1 MKKNNFKIVKIDK
14 SKNLFNYEKKILI
27 NELILDLKLG
37 YYDFEKEKAQK
48 VKFSLEIDYQDKKPS
63 NDKDIKSIVNYG
75 TIVKFITKLIKK
87 KHYNFLETLAEAVFD
102 ELFKDKRIAKIMLK
116 IEKLE
121 ILKQCSSVGIQI
133 TKKEVMISS
142 EIGKEVIKKEL
153 PLIPKLPGV
162 YRMLNDKGDILYV
175 GKAKNLPNRLK
186 SYVSEKNHIIRTERM
201 LSQTRKLE
209 ITTTS
214 NESEALLLEAN
225 LIKKY
230 KPKFNILL
238 RDDKSFPFIFIGNKD
253 KWPQIKRHR
262 GKKTK
267 KGFYFGP
274 FASAGSANWTIK
286 MIQKI
291 FHLRV
296 CDDTVFKNR
305 ERPCILYQIKRCSGP
320 CVGYIEKNE
329 YKKTVDDAIEFVSGK
344 SRKIQKSLSDQMEK
358 ASDNL
363 DFEKAG
369 ILRDRIKS
377 LNIIQSSQRINEA
390 NLIEADVIA
399 GYKESGKTCIQVF
412 FYRSKQ
418 NWGNQAFFPKHD
430 PDEKL
435 SDILNSFVSQ
445 FYENKSVPSSI
456 ILSEEIK
463 EKILIEKTLSQKE
476 EKQIDISIA
485 KKGSKLKVI
494 NQAIKNAKDSLTRKL
509 YESQNNR
516 ELFDAVANKFN
527 LETNINLIEVYD
539 NSHIQGTNSVGA
551 LIAYG
556 DEGFIKKR
564 YRKFNIKI
572 QKNEQDDYGM
582 MREVLNRRFKRAIQ
596 EKDNYLTFPDLVLID
611 GGKGQYSVARE
622 TLNELGLHDLPIVA
636 IAKGKQRNSG
646 NETFF
651 HNGKEFKFIKNDPTL
666 FFLQRIRDES
676 HRFAISAHRAKR
688 KKGISKSLLDQ
699 IEGIGSIRKRAL
711 LNHFGSARAVESA
724 SLDEIKSVEGVEAKV
739 AKKIYNFFH
748 E

>member
-1 MKKNNFKIVKIDK
+1 ME
-14 SKNLFNYEKKILI
+14 Y
-27 NELILDLKLG
+27 
-37 YYDFEKEKAQK
+37 
-48 VKFSLEIDYQDKKPS
+48 KFL
-63 NDKDIKSIVNYG
+63 
-75 TIVKFITKLIKK
+75 
-87 KHYNFLETLAEAVFD
+87 
-102 ELFKDKRIAKIMLK
+102 
-116 IEKLE
+116 
-121 ILKQCSSVGIQI
+121 
-133 TKKEVMISS
+133 KKEAMISS
-142 EIGKEVIKKEL
+142 DIGKEIIKKEL

-162 YRMLNDKGDILYV
+162 YRMLNYKNEILYV
-175 GKAKNLPNRLK
+175 GKAKNLINRLK
-186 SYVSEKNHIIRTERM
+186 SYLSEKNQIIRTERM
-201 LSQTRKLE
+201 LSQTKKIE

-253 KWPQIKRHR
+253 KWPQLKKHR
-262 GKKTK
+262 GKKDND
-267 KGFYFGP
+267 GFFFGP

-286 MIQKI
+286 MMQKI

-305 ERPCILYQIKRCSGP
+305 QRPCILYQIKRCSAP
-320 CVGYIEKNE
+320 CVGYIKEEE
-329 YKKTVDDAIEFVSGK
+329 YKKTVNDAIEFVSGK
-344 SRKIQKSLSDQMEK
+344 SRKIQKNLSNQMEK
-358 ASDNL
+358 ASEDL
-363 DFEKAG
+363 DFEKAA

-430 PDEKL
+430 PDENL
-435 SDILNSFVSQ
+435 NDVLNSFVSQ
-445 FYENKSVPSSI
+445 FYENKSVPKLI

-463 EKILIEKTLSQKE
+463 EKTLIEKTLSKKE
-476 EKQIDISIA
+476 NKEIKISVA

-494 NQAIKNAKDSLTRKL
+494 NLAIKNAKDGLNRKL
-509 YESQNNR
+509 YETQNNK
-516 ELFDAVANKFN
+516 ELFEQVSKKFN
-527 LETNINLIEVYD
+527 LDININLIEVYD

-551 LIAYG
+551 LIAFG

-572 QKNEQDDYGM
+572 EKNENDDYGM

-596 EKDNYLTFPDLVLID
+596 EKDNFLSFPDLILID

-622 TLNELGLHDLPIVA
+622 VMNDLGLHDIPIIA
-636 IAKGKQRNSG
+636 IAKGKYRNSG

-651 HNGKEFKFIKNDPTL
+651 HNGKEYKFQKNDPTL

-688 KKGISKSLLDQ
+688 KLGITKSLLDQ
-699 IEGIGSIRKRAL
+699 IQGIGSIRKRAL

-724 SLDEIKSVEGVEAKV
+724 SIDEIKSVEGVEEKV

>member
-1 MKKNNFKIVKIDK
+1 
-14 SKNLFNYEKKILI
+14 
-27 NELILDLKLG
+27 
-37 YYDFEKEKAQK
+37 
-48 VKFSLEIDYQDKKPS
+48 
-63 NDKDIKSIVNYG
+63 
-75 TIVKFITKLIKK
+75 
-87 KHYNFLETLAEAVFD
+87 
-102 ELFKDKRIAKIMLK
+102 
-116 IEKLE
+116 
-121 ILKQCSSVGIQI
+121 
-133 TKKEVMISS
+133 MISS
-142 EIGKEVIKKEL
+142 NIGKEVINKEL

-162 YRMLNDKGDILYV
+162 YKMLNSKNEILYV
-175 GKAKNLPNRLK
+175 GKAKNLTNRLK

-201 LSQTRKLE
+201 LSQTKKLE

-225 LIKKY
+225 LIKKH
-230 KPKFNILL
+230 KPKYNILL
-238 RDDKSFPFIFIGNKD
+238 RDDKSFPFIFMGNKD
-253 KWPQIKRHR
+253 KWPQIKKHR
-262 GKKTK
+262 GKKNK
-267 KGFYFGP
+267 EGFFFGP

-296 CDDTVFKNR
+296 CDDAVFKNR
-305 ERPCILYQIKRCSGP
+305 ERSCILYQIKRCSGP
-320 CVGYIEKNE
+320 CVGYINETE
-329 YKKTVDDAIEFVSGK
+329 YKQTVKDAIEFVSGK
-344 SRKIQKSLSDQMEK
+344 SRKIQKNLSNQMEK
-358 ASDNL
+358 ASEEL
-363 DFEKAG
+363 DFEKAS

-377 LNIIQSSQRINEA
+377 LNIIQSSQKINEA
-390 NLIEADVIA
+390 NLVEADVIA

-430 PDEKL
+430 PDESLKE
-435 SDILNSFVSQ
+435 ILNSFITQ
-445 FYENKSVPSSI
+445 FYENKNVPNSI
-456 ILSEEIK
+456 ILSEEIN
-463 EKILIEKTLSQKE
+463 ERTLIEKTLSKKE
-476 EKQIDISIA
+476 NKEINISVA

-494 NQAIKNAKDSLTRKL
+494 KQAIKNAKDSLNRKI
-509 YESQNNR
+509 YESQNNKD
-516 ELFDAVANKFN
+516 LFEKVAKKFD

-551 LIAYG
+551 MITYDDG
-556 DEGFIKKR
+556 GFVKKR

-572 QKNEQDDYGM
+572 QKNKQDDYGM
-582 MREVLNRRFKRAIQ
+582 IKEVLNRRFKRAVQ
-596 EKDNYLTFPDLVLID
+596 EKDNYLSFPDLVLID

-622 TLNELGLHDLPIVA
+622 TMSELGLHDIPIVA
-636 IAKGKQRNSG
+636 IAKGKFRSSS

-651 HNGKEFKFIKNDPTL
+651 HNRKEFKFLKNDPTL
-666 FFLQRIRDES
+666 FFLQRLRDES

-688 KKGISKSLLDQ
+688 KKSISSSLLDQ

-724 SLDEIKSVEGVEAKV
+724 SLDEIKSVEGIEEKV

>member
-1 MKKNNFKIVKIDK
+1 
-14 SKNLFNYEKKILI
+14 
-27 NELILDLKLG
+27 
-37 YYDFEKEKAQK
+37 
-48 VKFSLEIDYQDKKPS
+48 
-63 NDKDIKSIVNYG
+63 
-75 TIVKFITKLIKK
+75 
-87 KHYNFLETLAEAVFD
+87 
-102 ELFKDKRIAKIMLK
+102 
-116 IEKLE
+116 
-121 ILKQCSSVGIQI
+121 
-133 TKKEVMISS
+133 MISS
-142 EIGKEVIKKEL
+142 DLGKEVIKKEL

-162 YRMLNDKGDILYV
+162 YRMLNSKDEILYV

-253 KWPQIKRHR
+253 QWPQIKRHR
-262 GKKTK
+262 GKKAK
-267 KGFYFGP
+267 EGFYFGP

-320 CVGYIEKNE
+320 CVGYVTKDD
-329 YKKTVDDAIEFVSGK
+329 YRQTVDDAIEFVSGK
-344 SRKIQKSLSDQMEK
+344 SRRIQKNLSNQMEK
-358 ASDNL
+358 ASEEL
-363 DFEKAG
+363 DFEKAV

-377 LNIIQSSQRINEA
+377 LNIIQSSQRINQA
-390 NLIEADVIA
+390 NLVEADVIA
-399 GYKESGKTCIQVF
+399 GYKESGKACIQVF

-435 SDILNSFVSQ
+435 SDIINSFVSQ

-463 EKILIEKTLSQKE
+463 EKILIEKTLSLKE
-476 EKQIDISIA
+476 EKQINISVA

-494 NQAIKNAKDSLTRKL
+494 NQAIKNAKDSLNRKL

-516 ELFDAVANKFN
+516 QLLDAVARKFN

-551 LIAYG
+551 LITYG
-556 DEGFIKKR
+556 DEGFVKKR
-564 YRKFNIKI
+564 YRKFNIKHK
-572 QKNEQDDYGM
+572 KNEQDDYGM
-582 MREVLNRRFKRAIQ
+582 MREVLNRRFKRAVQ
-596 EKDNYLTFPDLVLID
+596 EKDNYLAFPDLVLVD
-611 GGKGQYSVARE
+611 GGKGQYSVARDS
-622 TLNELGLHDLPIVA
+622 LNELGLHDIPIIA
-636 IAKGKQRNSG
+636 IAKGKFRNSG

-651 HNGKEFKFIKNDPTL
+651 HNGKEYKFTKNDPTL

-699 IEGIGSIRKRAL
+699 IEGIGAIRKRAL
-711 LNHFGSARAVESA
+711 LNHFGSARSVESA
-724 SLDEIKSVEGVEAKV
+724 SLDEIKSVEGVEEKV

>member
-1 MKKNNFKIVKIDK
+1 MEYK
-14 SKNLFNYEKKILI
+14 S
-27 NELILDLKLG
+27 
-37 YYDFEKEKAQK
+37 Q
-48 VKFSLEIDYQDKKPS
+48 
-63 NDKDIKSIVNYG
+63 
-75 TIVKFITKLIKK
+75 
-87 KHYNFLETLAEAVFD
+87 
-102 ELFKDKRIAKIMLK
+102 
-116 IEKLE
+116 
-121 ILKQCSSVGIQI
+121 
-133 TKKEVMISS
+133 KKEVMISS

-162 YRMLNDKGDILYV
+162 YKMLSDKDQILYV

-201 LSQTRKLE
+201 LSQTRRIE

-225 LIKKY
+225 LIKKH

-253 KWPQIKRHR
+253 KWSQIKRHR

-267 KGFYFGP
+267 EGFYFGP

-320 CVGYIEKNE
+320 CVGYIDESE
-329 YKKTVDDAIEFVSGK
+329 YKRTVDDAIEFVSGK
-344 SRKIQKSLSDQMEK
+344 SRKIQKNLSDQMEK
-358 ASDNL
+358 ASDSL

-390 NLIEADVIA
+390 NLVEADVIA
-399 GYKESGKTCIQVF
+399 AYKESGQTCVQVF

-430 PDEKL
+430 PDESL
-435 SDILNSFVSQ
+435 SNILNSFVSQ

-456 ILSEEIK
+456 ILSQEIK
-463 EKILIEKTLSQKE
+463 EKILIEQTLSQKE
-476 EKQIDISIA
+476 DKQVNISVA

-494 NQAIKNAKDSLTRKL
+494 NQAIKNAKDSLNRKL
-509 YESQNNR
+509 HETQNNR
-516 ELFDAVANKFN
+516 ELFESVVAKFN

-551 LIAYG
+551 LISYG

-564 YRKFNIKI
+564 YRKFNIKTK
-572 QKNEQDDYGM
+572 KNEQDDYGM
-582 MREVLNRRFKRAIQ
+582 MKEVLARRFKRAVQ
-596 EKDNYLTFPDLVLID
+596 EKEGHLSFPDLIFVD

-622 TLNELGLHDLPIVA
+622 TLNELGLHDIPLIA
-636 IAKGKQRNSG
+636 IAKGKFRNSG

-651 HNGKEFKFIKNDPTL
+651 HNGKEYKFSKNDPTL

-676 HRFAISAHRAKR
+676 HRFAISAHRARR

-699 IEGIGSIRKRAL
+699 IEGIGSIRKRSL

-724 SLDEIKSVEGVEAKV
+724 SLDEIKSVEGVEEKV

>member
-1 MKKNNFKIVKIDK
+1 
-14 SKNLFNYEKKILI
+14 
-27 NELILDLKLG
+27 
-37 YYDFEKEKAQK
+37 
-48 VKFSLEIDYQDKKPS
+48 
-63 NDKDIKSIVNYG
+63 
-75 TIVKFITKLIKK
+75 
-87 KHYNFLETLAEAVFD
+87 
-102 ELFKDKRIAKIMLK
+102 
-116 IEKLE
+116 
-121 ILKQCSSVGIQI
+121 
-133 TKKEVMISS
+133 MISS

-153 PLIPKLPGV
+153 ALIPKLPGV
-162 YRMLNDKGDILYV
+162 YKMINSKNEILYV

-201 LSQTRKLE
+201 LSQTKKIE

-225 LIKKY
+225 LIKKH

-238 RDDKSFPFIFIGNKD
+238 RDDKSFPFIFIGKED

-262 GKKTK
+262 GKKEK
-267 KGFYFGP
+267 KGFFFGP

-291 FHLRV
+291 FQLRV

-305 ERPCILYQIKRCSGP
+305 ERPCILYQIKRCSAP
-320 CVGYIEKNE
+320 CVGFIEEKN
-329 YKKTVDDAIEFVSGK
+329 YKQSVDDAIEFVSGK
-344 SRKIQKSLSDQMEK
+344 SRKIQKNLSQQMEK
-358 ASDNL
+358 ASEEL
-363 DFEKAG
+363 DFEKAT

-377 LNIIQSSQRINEA
+377 LNIIQSSQRVNEA
-390 NLIEADVIA
+390 NLVEADVIA

-418 NWGNQAFFPKHD
+418 NWGNQAFYPKHD
-430 PDEKL
+430 AEENL
-435 SDILNSFVSQ
+435 SEILNSFVSQ
-445 FYENKSVPSSI
+445 FYENKSVPTSI
-456 ILSEEIK
+456 ILSENIR
-463 EKILIEKTLSQKE
+463 EKDLIEKTLSKKE
-476 EKQIDISIA
+476 DKQINISVA

-494 NQAIKNAKDSLTRKL
+494 NQAIKNAKDSLSRKL
-509 YESQNNR
+509 YESQNNK
-516 ELFDAVANKFN
+516 ELFESVAKKFN

-551 LIAYG
+551 LITYG
-556 DEGFIKKR
+556 EEGFIKKR

-572 QKNEQDDYGM
+572 RENSQDDYGM
-582 MREVLNRRFKRAIQ
+582 IKEVLERRFKRALQ

-611 GGKGQYSVARE
+611 GGKGQYSSARSS
-622 TLNELGLHDLPIVA
+622 LNELGLHDIPVIA
-636 IAKGKQRNSG
+636 IAKGKLRNSG
-646 NETFF
+646 NEVFF
-651 HNGKEFKFIKNDPTL
+651 HNGKELKFEKNDPTL
-666 FFLQRIRDES
+666 FFLQRIRDEA
-676 HRFAISAHRAKR
+676 HRFAVSAHRAKR
-688 KKGISKSLLDQ
+688 KKGMTSSLLDQ

-724 SLDEIKSVEGVEAKV
+724 SLDEIQSVDGVEEKV

>member
-1 MKKNNFKIVKIDK
+1 ML
-14 SKNLFNYEKKILI
+14 S
-27 NELILDLKLG
+27 
-37 YYDFEKEKAQK
+37 
-48 VKFSLEIDYQDKKPS
+48 S
-63 NDKDIKSIVNYG
+63 N
-75 TIVKFITKLIKK
+75 
-87 KHYNFLETLAEAVFD
+87 
-102 ELFKDKRIAKIMLK
+102 
-116 IEKLE
+116 
-121 ILKQCSSVGIQI
+121 
-133 TKKEVMISS
+133 
-142 EIGKEVIKKEL
+142 IGKEVIKKEL

-162 YRMLNDKGDILYV
+162 YRMLNSKNEILYV

-186 SYVSEKNHIIRTERM
+186 SYISEKNHIIRTERM
-201 LSQTRKLE
+201 LSQTKKLE

-230 KPKFNILL
+230 KPRFNILL
-238 RDDKSFPFIFIGNKD
+238 RDDKSFPFIFIGNED

-262 GKKTK
+262 GKKDK
-267 KGFYFGP
+267 KGFFFGP

-320 CVGYIEKNE
+320 CVGYIKEND
-329 YKKTVDDAIEFVSGK
+329 YKQTVENAIEFVSGK
-344 SRKIQKSLSDQMEK
+344 SRKIQKNLSTQMEK
-358 ASDNL
+358 ASEEL
-363 DFEKAG
+363 DFEKAT
-369 ILRDRIKS
+369 ILRDRIKA

-390 NLIEADVIA
+390 NLVEADVIA

-418 NWGNQAFFPKHD
+418 NWGNQAFYPKHD
-430 PDEKL
+430 PDENLKE
-435 SDILNSFVSQ
+435 ILNSFVSQ
-445 FYENKSVPSSI
+445 FYENKSVPASI
-456 ILSEEIK
+456 IISNDIR
-463 EKILIEKTLSQKE
+463 EKVLIEKALSKKE
-476 EKQIDISIA
+476 NKQINISTA

-494 NQAIKNAKDSLTRKL
+494 SQAIKNAKDSLNRKL
-509 YESQNNR
+509 YESQNNK
-516 ELFDAVANKFN
+516 EIFEAVSKKFN
-527 LETNINLIEVYD
+527 LETNISLIEVYD

-551 LIAYG
+551 LISYG
-556 DEGFIKKR
+556 EEGFIKKR

-572 QKNEQDDYGM
+572 EKNKQDDFGM
-582 MREVLNRRFKRAIQ
+582 MKEVLNRRFKKAIQ
-596 EKDNYLTFPDLVLID
+596 EKDNFLTFPDLVLID

-622 TLNELGLHDLPIVA
+622 SLNELGLHDIPIIA
-636 IAKGKQRNSG
+636 IAKGKFRNSG

-651 HNGKEFKFIKNDPTL
+651 HDEKEFKFAKNDPTL

-688 KKGISKSLLDQ
+688 KKGMTQSLLDQ
-699 IEGIGSIRKRAL
+699 IDGVGSIRKRAL
-711 LNHFGSARAVESA
+711 LNHFGSARAIESA
-724 SLDEIKSVEGVEAKV
+724 SLDEIQSVEGVEDKV

>member
-1 MKKNNFKIVKIDK
+1 
-14 SKNLFNYEKKILI
+14 
-27 NELILDLKLG
+27 
-37 YYDFEKEKAQK
+37 
-48 VKFSLEIDYQDKKPS
+48 
-63 NDKDIKSIVNYG
+63 
-75 TIVKFITKLIKK
+75 
-87 KHYNFLETLAEAVFD
+87 
-102 ELFKDKRIAKIMLK
+102 
-116 IEKLE
+116 
-121 ILKQCSSVGIQI
+121 
-133 TKKEVMISS
+133 MISS

-162 YRMLNDKGDILYV
+162 YRMLNDKGEILYV

-186 SYVSEKNHIIRTERM
+186 SYIAEKNHIIRTERM
-201 LSQTRKLE
+201 LSQTKKLE

-225 LIKKY
+225 LIKKH

-253 KWPQIKRHR
+253 VWPQIRRHR

-267 KGFYFGP
+267 EGFYFGP

-320 CVGYIEKNE
+320 CVGYVEKE
-329 YKKTVDDAIEFVSGK
+329 DYKKTVDDAIEFVSGK

-358 ASDNL
+358 ASEDL
-363 DFEKAG
+363 DFEKAV

-430 PDEKL
+430 PDESL
-435 SDILNSFVSQ
+435 SNILNSFVSQ

-456 ILSEEIK
+456 IISEEIK
-463 EKILIEKTLSQKE
+463 EKNLIEKTLSKKE
-476 EKQIDISIA
+476 GKQVNLSVA

-494 NQAIKNAKDSLTRKL
+494 NQATKNAKESLNRKL

-516 ELFDAVANKFN
+516 ELFDSVASKFN
-527 LETNINLIEVYD
+527 LETNINLVEVYD

-551 LIAYG
+551 LIAFG
-556 DEGFIKKR
+556 EEGFIKKR
-564 YRKFNIKI
+564 YRKFNIKFK
-572 QKNEQDDYGM
+572 KNEQDDYGM

-596 EKDNYLTFPDLVLID
+596 EKDNYLSFPDLVIVD
-611 GGKGQYSVARE
+611 GGKGQYSVARDS
-622 TLNELGLHDLPIVA
+622 LNELGLHEIPIIA
-636 IAKGKQRNSG
+636 IAKGKFRNSG

-651 HNGKEFKFIKNDPTL
+651 HNGKEYKFNKNDPTL

-688 KKGISKSLLDQ
+688 KRGISKSLLDQ

-724 SLDEIKSVEGVEAKV
+724 SLDEIKSVDGVEEKV

>member
-1 MKKNNFKIVKIDK
+1 
-14 SKNLFNYEKKILI
+14 
-27 NELILDLKLG
+27 
-37 YYDFEKEKAQK
+37 
-48 VKFSLEIDYQDKKPS
+48 
-63 NDKDIKSIVNYG
+63 
-75 TIVKFITKLIKK
+75 
-87 KHYNFLETLAEAVFD
+87 
-102 ELFKDKRIAKIMLK
+102 
-116 IEKLE
+116 
-121 ILKQCSSVGIQI
+121 
-133 TKKEVMISS
+133 MISS

-162 YRMLNDKGDILYV
+162 YRMLNEKGNILYV

-186 SYVSEKNHIIRTERM
+186 SYVAEKNHIIRTERM
-201 LSQTRKLE
+201 LSQTKKLE

-225 LIKKY
+225 LIKKH

-238 RDDKSFPFIFIGNKD
+238 RDDKSFPFIFISNKD
-253 KWPQIKRHR
+253 KWSQIKRHR

-267 KGFYFGP
+267 EGFYFGP

-305 ERPCILYQIKRCSGP
+305 QRPCILYQIKRCSGP
-320 CVGYIEKNE
+320 CVGYIKEEE
-329 YKKTVDDAIEFVSGK
+329 YKKTVEDAIEFVSGK
-344 SRKIQKSLSDQMEK
+344 SRKIQKNLSDEMEK
-358 ASDNL
+358 ASEDL
-363 DFEKAG
+363 DFEKAVV
-369 ILRDRIKS
+369 LRDRIKS
-377 LNIIQSSQRINEA
+377 LNIIQSSQRVNEA

-445 FYENKSVPSSI
+445 FYENKSVPALV

-476 EKQIDISIA
+476 NKQINISIA
-485 KKGSKLKVI
+485 KKGSKLKVVS
-494 NQAIKNAKDSLTRKL
+494 QAIKNAKDSLNRKL

-516 ELFDAVANKFN
+516 ELFDAVSSKFD

-539 NSHIQGTNSVGA
+539 NSHTQGTNSVGA

-651 HNGKEFKFIKNDPTL
+651 HNGREFKFVKNDPTL

-699 IEGIGSIRKRAL
+699 IDGIGSIRKRAL

-724 SLDEIKSVEGVEAKV
+724 SIDEIKSVEGVEEKV

>member
-1 MKKNNFKIVKIDK
+1 MGYK
-14 SKNLFNYEKKILI
+14 S
-27 NELILDLKLG
+27 
-37 YYDFEKEKAQK
+37 Q
-48 VKFSLEIDYQDKKPS
+48 
-63 NDKDIKSIVNYG
+63 
-75 TIVKFITKLIKK
+75 
-87 KHYNFLETLAEAVFD
+87 
-102 ELFKDKRIAKIMLK
+102 
-116 IEKLE
+116 
-121 ILKQCSSVGIQI
+121 
-133 TKKEVMISS
+133 KKEVMISS
-142 EIGKEVIKKEL
+142 EIGKEIIKKEL

-162 YRMLNDKGDILYV
+162 YKMLSDKDQILYV

-201 LSQTRKLE
+201 LSQTRKIE

-225 LIKKY
+225 LIKKH

-253 KWPQIKRHR
+253 KWSQIKRHR

-267 KGFYFGP
+267 EGFYFGP

-320 CVGYIEKNE
+320 CVGYIDESE
-329 YKKTVDDAIEFVSGK
+329 YKRTVDDAIEFVSGK
-344 SRKIQKSLSDQMEK
+344 SRKIQKNLSDQMEK
-358 ASDNL
+358 ASESL

-390 NLIEADVIA
+390 NLVEADVIA
-399 GYKESGKTCIQVF
+399 AYKESGQTCIQVF

-430 PDEKL
+430 PDENL
-435 SDILNSFVSQ
+435 GNILNSFVSQ

-456 ILSEEIK
+456 ILSQEIK
-463 EKILIEKTLSQKE
+463 EKILIEKTLTQKE
-476 EKQIDISIA
+476 GKQVNISVA

-494 NQAIKNAKDSLTRKL
+494 NQAIKNAKDSLNRKL
-509 YESQNNR
+509 HETQNNK
-516 ELFDAVANKFN
+516 ELFESVVAKFN

-539 NSHIQGTNSVGA
+539 NSHIQVTNSVGA
-551 LIAYG
+551 LISYG

-564 YRKFNIKI
+564 YRKFNIKMK
-572 QKNEQDDYGM
+572 KNEQDDYGM
-582 MREVLNRRFKRAIQ
+582 MKEVLTRRFKKAVQ
-596 EKDNYLTFPDLVLID
+596 EKEGHLSFPDLIFVD

-622 TLNELGLHDLPIVA
+622 TLNELGLHDIPLIA
-636 IAKGKQRNSG
+636 IAKGKFRNSG

-651 HNGKEFKFIKNDPTL
+651 HNGKEYKFSKNDPTL

-676 HRFAISAHRAKR
+676 HRFAISAHRARR

-724 SLDEIKSVEGVEAKV
+724 SLDEIKSVEGVEEKV

>member
-1 MKKNNFKIVKIDK
+1 MV
-14 SKNLFNYEKKILI
+14 
-27 NELILDLKLG
+27 
-37 YYDFEKEKAQK
+37 
-48 VKFSLEIDYQDKKPS
+48 
-63 NDKDIKSIVNYG
+63 
-75 TIVKFITKLIKK
+75 
-87 KHYNFLETLAEAVFD
+87 
-102 ELFKDKRIAKIMLK
+102 
-116 IEKLE
+116 
-121 ILKQCSSVGIQI
+121 SSD
-133 TKKEVMISS
+133 
-142 EIGKEVIKKEL
+142 IGKEVIKKEI
-153 PLIPKLPGV
+153 PLVPKLPGV
-162 YRMLNDKGDILYV
+162 YRMLNTKNEVLYV

-201 LSQTRKLE
+201 LSQTTRLE

-230 KPKFNILL
+230 KPRFNILL

-262 GKKTK
+262 GKKNRE
-267 KGFYFGP
+267 GFFFGP

-291 FHLRV
+291 FQLRV

-320 CVGYIEKNE
+320 CVGYVKKDD
-329 YKKTVDDAIEFVSGK
+329 YKKSVEDAIEFVSGK
-344 SRKIQKSLSDQMEK
+344 SRKIQKNLSALMEK
-358 ASDNL
+358 SSEDL
-363 DFEKAG
+363 DFEKAA

-390 NLIEADVIA
+390 NLVDADVIA
-399 GYKESGKTCIQVF
+399 GFKESGKTCIQVF
-412 FYRSKQ
+412 FYRAKQ

-430 PDEKL
+430 PDESL
-435 SDILNSFVSQ
+435 NEIINSFISQ

-456 ILSEEIK
+456 IINEEIK
-463 EKILIEKTLSQKE
+463 EKGLIEKALTKKE
-476 EKQIDISIA
+476 GKQINISVA
-485 KKGSKLKVI
+485 KKGSKLNVI
-494 NQAIKNAKDSLTRKL
+494 NQAIKNAKDSLNRKL
-509 YESQNNR
+509 YESQNNK
-516 ELFDAVANKFN
+516 ELFEEVTKKFD
-527 LETNINLIEVYD
+527 LEGSINLVEVYD
-539 NSHIQGTNSVGA
+539 NSHNQGSNSVGA

-556 DEGFIKKR
+556 EEGFIKKR
-564 YRKFNIKI
+564 YRKFNIKLE
-572 QKNEQDDYGM
+572 KNEQDDYGM
-582 MREVLNRRFKRAIQ
+582 MKEVLNRRFKRAVQ
-596 EKDNYLTFPDLVLID
+596 EKDNYLTMPDLVLVD

-622 TLNELGLHDLPIVA
+622 TMNELGLHDIPIIA
-636 IAKGKQRNSG
+636 IAKGKFRNSG

-651 HNGKEFKFIKNDPTL
+651 HNGKEFKFEKNDPTL
-666 FFLQRIRDES
+666 FFLQRIRDEA

-699 IEGIGSIRKRAL
+699 IDGIGSVRKRSL

-724 SLDEIKSVEGVEAKV
+724 SLDEIKSVEGVEEKV